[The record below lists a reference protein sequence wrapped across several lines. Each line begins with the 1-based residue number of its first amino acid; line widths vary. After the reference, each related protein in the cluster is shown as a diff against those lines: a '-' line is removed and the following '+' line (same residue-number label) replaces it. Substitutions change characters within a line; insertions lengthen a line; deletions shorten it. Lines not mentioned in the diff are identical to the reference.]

1 MQSLSARDPR
11 HGGELVLQLN
21 GGTVPTII
29 FPDGWV
35 LVEPSSASWSE
46 RWWNRALPPDV
57 LF

>member
-1 MQSLSARDPR
+1 
-11 HGGELVLQLN
+11 VLQLN